1 MKLCKAI
8 GVSLVLTGLLS
19 ACSSVPL
26 VENTT
31 GINLLETNKPVY
43 TLVNL
48 HPDMNN
54 LRLYTVNYQQDGLI
68 PRCTP
73 VKIQQFNKKILSF
86 KDLSD
91 ERTYT
96 LIKHGSS
103 PDFVAYLNKYFGTAC
118 DTNKVNSLS
127 DIDKKG
133 ITEGSALIG
142 MSKDAVVLAI
152 GYPPEHK
159 TTSLKNNSWIYWS
172 NRFNRFAIGFNE
184 DGYVESIQD

>member
-26 VENTT
+26 IENTT
-31 GINLLETNKPVY
+31 GINLLETNKPVH

-118 DTNKVNSLS
+118 DRTIGAYGANQKYSTSSIAANKSFILS
-127 DIDKKG
+127 SCTHIN
-133 ITEGSALIG
+133 
-142 MSKDAVVLAI
+142 
-152 GYPPEHK
+152 P
-159 TTSLKNNSWIYWS
+159 
-172 NRFNRFAIGFNE
+172 
-184 DGYVESIQD
+184 